1 MVNHNWIET
10 KLIQY
15 ERAKSS
21 SAWNRQKERQLK
33 YLLNLYHTGRFYKL
47 SMQNIA
53 HNLKQLTRSSPQ
65 DQ

>member
-15 ERAKSS
+15 ERAKNS

-33 YLLNLYHTGRFYKL
+33 YLLNLYHTGRFYAL